1 MRKTLM
7 LALLTGALLSLTSSR
22 PLERTFADPS
32 VIIVKPPIDV
42 TVPVSHTFTMLGCKV
57 TISGDIIFKVN
68 NNFQIYAVGFPKV
81 WDIKVDCSTES
92 ENWQRP
98 GTDVEFIVKDGVLTD
113 AIFTITNDSKLDAIY
128 ADPDFKHNVLKAV
141 QDAQPQPK

>member
-1 MRKTLM
+1 M

-22 PLERTFADPS
+22 PMERRFADYS
-32 VIIVKPPIDV
+32 VIINKPPIDI
-42 TVPVSHTFTMLGCKV
+42 TVPVSHTFTMLGCSV
-57 TISGDIIFKVN
+57 TISGDIIFRVN
-68 NNFQIYAVGFPKV
+68 NNFEITAVGVPKK
-81 WDIKVDCSTES
+81 WNIKVDCSTDS

-113 AIFTITNDSKLDAIY
+113 AIFQLTNDAKLDAIY

-141 QDAQPQPK
+141 QDVQPQPK